1 LIKYTLVNLNPQYLT
16 EIKIQISGRL
26 SQRKAANRTRIVQK
40 SKGTLSLNS
49 YNTLIDT
56 NKFTFK
62 EKNEA
67 VTVKV

>member
-1 LIKYTLVNLNPQYLT
+1 MIKYTSVNLNPQYLT
-16 EIKIQISGRL
+16 EIKIQILGRL
-26 SQRKAANRTRIVQK
+26 SQRKAASRTKIVRK
-40 SKGTLSLNS
+40 SRGTLSLNS